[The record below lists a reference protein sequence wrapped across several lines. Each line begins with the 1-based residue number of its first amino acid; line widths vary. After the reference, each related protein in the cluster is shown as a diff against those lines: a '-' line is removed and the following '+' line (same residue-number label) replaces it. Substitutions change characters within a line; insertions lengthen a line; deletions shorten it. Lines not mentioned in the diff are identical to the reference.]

1 MAEKKI
7 YSVPVRIQKNKKEA
21 RRLRFDLIQSEKQAN
36 IAKAAADDAFNQRQI
51 QNMMDFE
58 KSKDEKAYR
67 EATLANEIAQIRS
80 TFEINALTLLQKQ
93 NFQGQAI

>member
-1 MAEKKI
+1 
-7 YSVPVRIQKNKKEA
+7 
-21 RRLRFDLIQSEKQAN
+21 
-36 IAKAAADDAFNQRQI
+36 
-51 QNMMDFE
+51 MMDFE

-93 NFQGQAI
+93 NL